1 MRYSINALDSTNGG
15 LLNKMKLTD
24 SLLEQTAVYSL
35 WQSPFARQKFAP
47 ISKHTDLKT
56 VRNVLD
62 VGCGPGTNAGLF
74 ANTGYLGVDI
84 NPRYIESARKK
95 YGRNFLV
102 ADVTTYA
109 DIPAEKFDFILINS
123 FLHHI
128 DDAGTN
134 AILSRLKFWL
144 SDDGHIHILEL
155 VYPTRLSVAQL
166 VAKADR
172 GKFSRPLDVWRS
184 LFERHLKIQAFE
196 PYPLHGLGITLWNMI
211 YCKGKPL

>member
-1 MRYSINALDSTNGG
+1 
-15 LLNKMKLTD
+15 MKLRD

-35 WQSPFARQKFAP
+35 WQSPFAKQKFAP
-47 ISKHTDLKT
+47 ILKQNDLQT

-62 VGCGPGTNAGLF
+62 VGCGPGTNAALF

-84 NPRYIESARKK
+84 NPRYIESAKKK
-95 YGRNFLV
+95 YGRHFLV
-102 ADVTTYA
+102 ADVTTY
-109 DIPAEKFDFILINS
+109 DEIPEEKFDFVLINS

-134 AILSRLKFWL
+134 AILSRLKYWL

-155 VYPTRLSVAQL
+155 VYPARLSVAQL

-172 GKFSRPLDVWRS
+172 GKFSRPLEQWRS
-184 LFERHLKIQAFE
+184 LFEQHLNVQIFE
-196 PYPLHGLGITLWNMI
+196 PYPLKGFGVTLWNMI
-211 YCKGKPL
+211 YCKGRPL